1 MRSVLV
7 SSDSQSLPVILLLKT
22 SHVLGQKTAKR
33 ADIVREKNKPGIM
46 ALYPEGIAILQD
58 YPATIHRMLR
68 FVAVT
73 VVLIPP

>member
-1 MRSVLV
+1 MV
-7 SSDSQSLPVILLLKT
+7 SSDSQSLTVILLLKT

-58 YPATIHRMLR
+58 YIATIHRSRVEL
-68 FVAVT
+68 
-73 VVLIPP
+73 LK